1 MEIVRVSTQSCW
13 ALVLEKLID
22 AVRANALHATF
33 QFVFPE
39 ELRGSLPGVSLA
51 SQPSVDSESPV
62 MIPLQGEEAVKTA
75 RPLEAWDPTQL
86 LLQSMSS
93 MSPAISSSLSSSLSP
108 TIARSSSRSPTI
120 SQPSISPQLSQMPME
135 TNVESS
141 QPIFLTPRGFF
152 LSHLHF
158 LLEDA
163 SPRQPLIVSKTPF
176 VPQAPEE
183 DGPLTPLSQEMPSMT
198 MAAADR
204 QRNQKCARLRGFS
217 VAVSSTCASSS
228 ATPSP

>member
-93 MSPAISSSLSSSLSP
+93 MSPAISSSLSSS
-108 TIARSSSRSPTI
+108 
-120 SQPSISPQLSQMPME
+120 
-135 TNVESS
+135 
-141 QPIFLTPRGFF
+141 
-152 LSHLHF
+152 
-158 LLEDA
+158 
-163 SPRQPLIVSKTPF
+163 
-176 VPQAPEE
+176 
-183 DGPLTPLSQEMPSMT
+183 
-198 MAAADR
+198 
-204 QRNQKCARLRGFS
+204 
-217 VAVSSTCASSS
+217 
-228 ATPSP
+228 